1 MISVSD
7 PIPVLVEIVLS
18 VLINDLCD
26 HLPVFVLMI
35 SKPLQ
40 KWKSKKYTKHDY
52 SKFDSE
58 TFVTQ
63 VQETLNQ
70 LQIDQNKPSEALDL
84 GILCLNRYL
93 KEQAPVKQLTKSK
106 KRLAH
111 KPWITTG
118 LLRSIKT
125 KTICVEL
132 WYVLDSK
139 TKTPMRN
146 TRSIETK

>member
-1 MISVSD
+1 MEV
-7 PIPVLVEIVLS
+7 
-18 VLINDLCD
+18 
-26 HLPVFVLMI
+26 
-35 SKPLQ
+35 
-40 KWKSKKYTKHDY
+40 KKYTKHDY

-58 TFVTQ
+58 TFVTK

-70 LQIDQNKPSEALDL
+70 LQIDQNRQSEALDF

-106 KRLAH
+106 KRH

-125 KTICVEL
+125 KNNLYRALVRSRFKKQNAHEKNKM
-132 WYVLDSK
+132 Y
-139 TKTPMRN
+139 RN
-146 TRSIETK
+146 KVTH

>member
-1 MISVSD
+1 MVY
-7 PIPVLVEIVLS
+7 
-18 VLINDLCD
+18 
-26 HLPVFVLMI
+26 
-35 SKPLQ
+35 Q
-40 KWKSKKYTKHDY
+40 AWKSKKYTKHDY

-58 TFVTQ
+58 TFVTK

-93 KEQAPVKQLTKSK
+93 KEQASVKQLTKSK

-118 LLRSIKT
+118 LLRSIQT
-125 KTICVEL
+125 KNRLHRALVCSRFKKQNAHEKYKKYRNKVTHLLEE
-132 WYVLDSK
+132 SK
-139 TKTPMRN
+139 RN
-146 TRSIETK
+146 YYQS

>member
-1 MISVSD
+1 MT
-7 PIPVLVEIVLS
+7 IPNLT
-18 VLINDLCD
+18 
-26 HLPVFVLMI
+26 
-35 SKPLQ
+35 Q
-40 KWKSKKYTKHDY
+40 KLFLTK
-52 SKFDSE
+52 
-58 TFVTQ
+58 

-111 KPWITTG
+111 KPWKTTG

-125 KTICVEL
+125 KNNLYRALVRSRFKNQNAHEK
-132 WYVLDSK
+132 SK
-139 TKTPMRN
+139 KHR
-146 TRSIETK
+146 KK